1 MHVYIA
7 KNLTFALALAV
18 AACFASENFEIEWD
32 KPVELGAG
40 GYARIHR
47 LADGRLMAA
56 YSAGGASLRTRAP
69 VGRGMCSSCAGRAT
83 PTGSL
88 R

>member
-1 MHVYIA
+1 MYVHIA
-7 KNLTFALALAV
+7 KNLMVALAV
-18 AACFASENFEIEWD
+18 AAGAIFATDDFEIEWD
-32 KPVELGAG
+32 KPVDLGPG